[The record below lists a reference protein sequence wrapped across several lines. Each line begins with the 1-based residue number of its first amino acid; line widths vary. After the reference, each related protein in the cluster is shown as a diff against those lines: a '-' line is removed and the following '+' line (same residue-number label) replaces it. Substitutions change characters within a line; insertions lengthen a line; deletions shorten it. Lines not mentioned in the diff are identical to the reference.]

1 MQIEFPTDYQKI
13 LDRIENLNP
22 VRYANTRNHLNG
34 CVSYL
39 SPYISRGVISL
50 KLVAEIISKRYN
62 FKERYKF
69 FQELAWREYFQRV
82 WEAKGD
88 EIFFDLKQKQEG
100 VIHEELIAAIVSGKT
115 GITAIDNEI
124 EKWYRNG
131 YLHNHMRMYIAS
143 LHCNVAKTHW
153 SKPAQWMYYHLL
165 DGDPASN
172 ALSWQWVSGAFSSKK
187 YYCNQE
193 NINKYT
199 NSKQQNSFLDQPY
212 ENIVSDS
219 VPEVLRE
226 TVNMKWETILPAS
239 DELPS
244 NYKGT
249 VYVYNSFNL
258 DPCWHKGE
266 DSLRILLLEPSHFNK
281 HPIGEHVMKFILD
294 LAQEIPNMHVFVEEF
309 NTLKT
314 TLCEANF
321 VYKKHPTT
329 AHYQGTA
336 EDPEYLFPTVI
347 GYFPSFSAY
356 WKKAERKM

>member
-13 LDRIENLNP
+13 LDRVENFNP
-22 VRYANTRNHLNG
+22 VRYANTRNHING
-34 CVSYL
+34 SVSYL

-88 EIFFDLKQKQEG
+88 VIFSDLKHKQDD
-100 VIHEELIAAIVSGKT
+100 VLHEELVGAIVAGKT

-124 EKWYRNG
+124 EKWYHNG

-143 LHCNVAKTHW
+143 LHCNIAKTHW
-153 SKPAQWMYYHLL
+153 SKPSQWMYYHLL

-226 TVNMKWETILPAS
+226 TVEMNWKTIFPKSDLLPT
-239 DELPS
+239 

-258 DPCWHKGE
+258 DPCWHKE
-266 DSLRILLLEPSHFNK
+266 ENALRILLLEPTHFNK
-281 HPIGEHVMKFILD
+281 HPVGEQVMKFILN
-294 LAQEIPNMHVFVEEF
+294 LAKEISNLHVFVGEF
-309 NTLKT
+309 NALKS

-329 AHYQGTA
+329 AHYQGTS
-336 EDPEYLFPTVI
+336 EDPEYLFPTVS